1 MLDPV
6 SAPALPTVMFWV
18 RHLLFSFV
26 DYFTVCH
33 VLLSTSCLCLFSWP
47 FSVYPCFH
55 LFLSPY
61 LFWSVIFFYTSLVR
75 LFSWVSCVSVPAPWS
90 LRVLCVPALF
100 SVDSDLSSV
109 LYFSLVFI
117 SDFPSPSFS
126 FFAFWTLDNSS
137 SLKVA
142 FSCPNCLALCL
153 LFWLSVI
160 KQWFTQKRG
169 RKTVEDR
176 KWRVKHYTQ
185 GYNRQQLNI
194 KLLTKKQKSLQWVL
208 HEHLEV

>member
-1 MLDPV
+1 MFYFPLHVFVCFPDLFLCTPV
-6 SAPALPTVMFWV
+6 FICSSVLIYFGPW
-18 RHLLFSFV
+18 FSFTLHWFV
-26 DYFTVCH
+26 FFPESH
-33 VLLSTSCLCLFSWP
+33 VF
-47 FSVYPCFH
+47 
-55 LFLSPY
+55 LFLLPGPY
-61 LFWSVIFFYTSLVR
+61 VSSVF
-75 LFSWVSCVSVPAPWS
+75 
-90 LRVLCVPALF
+90 LRCF
-100 SVDSDLSSV
+100 SVDSDLSPV